1 MTEATTRRL
10 LHRDERQA
18 QILRAAAVAFAR
30 GGYGATSMEDVA
42 VEAGIT
48 RLIVYRHFDSKEDL
62 YRAVLTAV
70 TGRLREEWEAGVRG
84 ADRGFVFRTLLT
96 VAREQPDG
104 YRLLFGYAA
113 HEPQFRTFAE
123 DVRQIQVELADQMLG
138 QTIPDPTFRRWA
150 TRTVVGYLTDSVL
163 AWLEVGD
170 RGRDAEFVDQ
180 ATDALHAMYLAWAD
194 PEAAPSPVAEGAGA
208 GSAGVSSRGA

>member
-1 MTEATTRRL
+1 MGRVTEATTRRL

-42 VEAGIT
+42 AEAGIT

-62 YRAVLTAV
+62 YRSVLTAV
-70 TGRLREEWEAGVRG
+70 TDRLREQWQLGLRD

-104 YRLLFGYAA
+104 YRLLFEYAA
-113 HEPQFRTFAE
+113 REPQFRTFAE
-123 DVRQIQVELADQMLG
+123 EVRAIQVELADQMLG
-138 QTIPDPTFRRWA
+138 QSIPDPIFRRWA

-170 RGRDAEFVDQ
+170 PGRDDEFVEQ
-180 ATDALHAMYLAWAD
+180 ATDALLAIYLSWAD
-194 PEAAPSPVAEGAGA
+194 VTEVPGPA
-208 GSAGVSSRGA
+208 RR